1 MRDSSPFE
9 RVDFL
14 NERQAMT
21 RIFSDIDDIGGAPRL
36 IENRFRLNGA
46 AAIFTRGR
54 TRIAAGRRI
63 ARAGATGNAYEYQSL
78 LNCGW
83 PPLGP

>member
-1 MRDSSPFE
+1 
-9 RVDFL
+9 
-14 NERQAMT
+14 MT
-21 RIFSDIDDIGGAPRL
+21 DLGYVAGCEL
-36 IENRFRLNGA
+36 
-46 AAIFTRGR
+46 AAITRGR

-63 ARAGATGNAYEYQSL
+63 ARAGATGNAYEYQAL